1 MSSFEDKTLMEK
13 QVAKIFSIIETSD
26 NQEIAKIAL
35 ETLSNKIYEDK
46 NSLFFIFK
54 YLLKCARKGNLK
66 VIQETH
72 ILIQSMFEDL
82 DSSFFRKLLISE
94 IFREG
99 LENLLSEDERIF
111 SIDTES
117 SIKKLDS
124 INILYFDSFD
134 KFDLNSIENLYSDK
148 NDEDILIQGSTQ
160 TGLGLGKM
168 DIEILF
174 PEKDE
179 IREEVEMSL
188 NTSKKGFPS
197 MNQKNNIAIV
207 KNQIKISDFCEKHAH
222 QYKFSE
228 FLHKSNEGLIWSN
241 AICGSIK
248 KRRLDPTIEI
258 NKIEIN
264 QNYAE
269 NFHENLD
276 KNIFSHSNEKELLIK
291 ELIFNPLNFI
301 IEEILKL
308 NSHHNWKT
316 RLCSITL
323 LNYLKSF
330 LNENYF
336 TFYKVIVS
344 YYSPNLIE
352 DIKISNL
359 DMSENVINS
368 MKENIVSR
376 MVLTS
381 LVDKV
386 VDFNSEDFIC
396 IFKELNLKFCT
407 FLLTEVELKSKLNRK
422 IHEILNQILNNK
434 HNDWQCIYAI
444 LLYCKDVLTEDECN
458 ESKDELKVRL
468 FYLICKLM
476 GFDSEE
482 IVNLTTL
489 ILDKLLE
496 KKTILHF
503 IDKNKLNSVFGN
515 FLKLIH
521 TYDDIGIGV
530 KYYFNCLYNF
540 IDFFKLT
547 GELNKYQQLIPLLE
561 NDLIFFSL
569 NKISSVRLKYF
580 QVINDLISCQDFK
593 FSHDFIQKNTFLAF
607 QGLCIEDDKQLLKT
621 QKQLLE
627 TIISKEEYTYI
638 FFNNSKIFS
647 KLLFKNNIKDLK
659 YFYIPSN
666 EKYEKS
672 EMGMTYSAFF
682 KNDMEVEAVRINYE
696 RKLFFLI
703 PVFAL
708 VMKERIEFTKLLFGY
723 LKIDL
728 NPNSITLSRELLIV
742 LKIYYYYL
750 ELISKNE
757 NKILIF
763 NDECLKKLSDQ
774 TSLNEMYYK
783 FSKKKEY
790 EKFLFS
796 LKIFLD
802 FISSRYRNEAK
813 DEILKLFDI
822 YNTLHDKWIIK
833 STEVLDI
840 VKDLF
845 EKIKPITKENECHN
859 LRENFK
865 YLTDSLNNLDELTNS
880 VKGNIRGFASIAIFI
895 HSYFINMKIEKVSS
909 VANPLLN
916 CLKINDKNSK
926 IFAVYLLKLLFTMN
940 NPDVVNKILNTF
952 IENSISI
959 YTEEISKIKD
969 EAMSENEND
978 GTYKF
983 CPKYK
988 PFLPIKYF
996 FSQFSKY
1003 EKYEDIHRIVNEYK
1017 NSLPENCE
1025 SKLIILIF
1033 MLTFIKNKVRCIDWE
1048 KFDIQFLNYISN
1060 ESKKKN
1066 RSPKLLNLVSI
1077 IILQYEKMFS
1087 DQDWQFAQKYESKEE
1102 KEEYTNTIL
1111 NKILSAIYSE
1121 IIKNSDHVEES
1132 DFKTSILINYFQ
1144 LLEKLVTNE
1153 KFLIISS
1160 HYLFDVLKFINH
1172 KNEELRSISI
1182 SLFSKIMK
1190 TLTLMKMDKD
1200 WDKLFKSSQT
1210 SKPSAL
1216 VKTLLNQNIQNPSN
1230 TQEVRL
1236 KENLRSYQITGVN
1249 WLTSLGDLGLG
1260 VALCD
1265 DMGLGKTVQTLVAI
1279 VNSSR
1284 VFQRK
1289 NNKNPINLI
1298 ICPNT
1303 LILNWI
1309 NEGKKFF
1316 SEKEVKFM
1324 RIEDEIKES
1333 KKLDCVE
1340 IFVTSY
1346 DKIRDTELFTDKEL
1360 YYLVLDEAH
1369 IIKNPKTKLYQSI
1382 RTLSSEKRI
1391 ILTGT
1396 PIQNNVMEL
1405 WALFDFLMPGF
1416 LGSQNDFE
1424 IKYHKK
1430 IHSGIKKLNLEEK
1443 LQENIFK
1450 TSLLEIRKRIKPFV
1464 LRRLKQDV
1472 LKELP
1477 EKIIQD
1483 YMCEMT
1489 PIQKELYTYWENI
1502 YEGPQQAD
1510 AKGKKVTKKTQSVNS
1525 TSNSNN
1531 TLKVIDSLRKVC
1543 NFPGL
1548 LLNDENFSSIPQF
1561 KKLNKD
1567 TLKNFYSSG
1576 KLKSLS
1582 DLLISLGF
1590 ESYCSKNNISLGS
1603 STSEISENKI
1613 LIFSQ
1618 YKMMV
1623 DKISDFL
1630 KQEFSGIKT
1639 LKITSDLSSEERID
1653 TVSNFNSDPSYNILI
1668 LTTSIGGL
1676 GLSLTSANIVIMYD
1690 HDWNPMKDLQAMDR
1704 AHRIGQKKTVEIFR
1718 LITAGSI
1725 EEKLINLQTFKKY
1738 IANNVVDRSNMHESN
1753 VNVNTFME
1761 SLEEFS
1767 TDKSQNKKRGGS
1779 DSKNKKPVSGLKAA
1793 LTNLEREKEDQ
1804 DEVRQLEYL
1813 KKFI

>member
-26 NQEIAKIAL
+26 NQEIVKIAL

-54 YLLKCARKGNLK
+54 YLLNCARKGNLK
-66 VIQETH
+66 AVQETH
-72 ILIQSMFEDL
+72 LLLQSMFEDL
-82 DSSFFRKLLISE
+82 NSNCFRKLLISE
-94 IFREG
+94 IFRQG
-99 LENLLSEDERIF
+99 VENLLSEGDRIF

-117 SIKKLDS
+117 NIKPIDS
-124 INILYFDSFD
+124 INILHFESFELD
-134 KFDLNSIENLYSDK
+134 FTSIENLYSDK
-148 NDEDILIQGSTQ
+148 NDEDITIQGNSELS
-160 TGLGLGKM
+160 LGLGKM

-179 IREEVEMSL
+179 IRKEVEMSL
-188 NTSKKGFPS
+188 NSKDRIQSINK
-197 MNQKNNIAIV
+197 KNNIPNLKKLI
-207 KNQIKISDFCEKHAH
+207 NISDFCDKYAH
-222 QYKFSE
+222 HYKLSE
-228 FLHKSNEGLIWSN
+228 FLLKSSDEEIPTN
-241 AICGSIK
+241 ALSGSIK
-248 KRRLDPTIEI
+248 KRKLDISISVDKNE
-258 NKIEIN
+258 NKISP
-264 QNYAE
+264 
-269 NFHENLD
+269 NFQENLD
-276 KNIFSHSNEKELLIK
+276 SSFDLKKITPSSKKELLLK
-291 ELIFNPLNFI
+291 ELIFNPLNFV

-308 NSHHNWKT
+308 NSHPNWKT
-316 RLCSITL
+316 RLCSVTL

-330 LNENYF
+330 LSDNYF

-344 YYSPNLIE
+344 YYSPNIIE
-352 DIKISNL
+352 DIKISTLNF
-359 DMSENVINS
+359 SSSVINS
-368 MKENIVSR
+368 MKENIICR

-407 FLLTEVELKSKLNRK
+407 YLLTEVDLKSKLNKK
-422 IHEILNQILNNK
+422 IYEILNQTLNNK
-434 HNDWQCIYAI
+434 QNDWQTIYAI
-444 LLYCKDVLTEDECN
+444 LLYCKDVLTEDGSN
-458 ESKDELKVRL
+458 DSKDELKIRI
-468 FYLICKLM
+468 FYLICKLIE
-476 GFDSEE
+476 FDSEE
-482 IVNLTTL
+482 IVNLTIL
-489 ILDKLLE
+489 ILDKLIE

-503 IDKNKLNSVFGN
+503 VDKEKLITIFGS

-521 TYDDIGIGV
+521 NYDDIGVGI

-540 IDFFKLT
+540 IDFFKMT
-547 GELNKYQQLIPLLE
+547 GELNKFQQLTAILE

-580 QVINDLISCQDFK
+580 QVINDLILCKDFE
-593 FSHDFIQKNTFLAF
+593 FSHDFIQKNTILAF
-607 QGLCIEDDKQLLKT
+607 QGLCLEENKQILKT

-627 TIISKEEYTYI
+627 TILSNEQYTYI
-638 FFNNSKIFS
+638 FINNSKIFS

-659 YFYIPSN
+659 YFFVPSN
-666 EKYEKS
+666 EKFEKS
-672 EMGMTYSAFF
+672 EMGMTYSAFL
-682 KNDMEVEAVRINYE
+682 KNDLEFEAVRINYE

-703 PVFAL
+703 PIFAL
-708 VMKERIEFTKLLFGY
+708 VIKERIEFTKLLLGY

-728 NPNSITLSRELLIV
+728 NPNSITLSSELLIV
-742 LKIYYYYL
+742 IKIYYYYL

-757 NKILIF
+757 NKVLIF

-774 TSLNEMYYK
+774 TSFNEMYYK

-790 EKFLFS
+790 ENFLIS
-796 LKIFLD
+796 LKIFID
-802 FISSRYRNEAK
+802 YISNRYKNEAK
-813 DEILKLFDI
+813 DEILKLSEI
-822 YNTLHDKWIIK
+822 YNILHEK
-833 STEVLDI
+833 SILKSSEIRNV
-840 VKDLF
+840 VKCLF
-845 EKIKPITKENECHN
+845 DKIKPITKENLSQN
-859 LRENFK
+859 LCENFK
-865 YLTDSLNNLDELTNS
+865 NLSDSINSLDEMTNIIRS
-880 VKGNIRGFASIAIFI
+880 NIRGFASISIFI
-895 HSYFINMKIEKVSS
+895 HSYFINYKIEKVSC
-909 VANPLLN
+909 VANPFLN
-916 CLKINDKNSK
+916 CLKINDKTSK
-926 IFAVYLLKLLFTMN
+926 IFAGYLLKLLYYVN
-940 NPDVVNKILNTF
+940 NPEIVNKIIHTF
-952 IENSISI
+952 IENSISL
-959 YTEEISKIKD
+959 YSEEISKFKD
-969 EAMSENEND
+969 EPILENEND
-978 GTYKF
+978 INFKF
-983 CPKYK
+983 CSNYK
-988 PFLPIKYF
+988 PYLPIKYF

-1003 EKYEDIHRIVNEYK
+1003 EKFEEINRIVNEYK
-1017 NSLPENCE
+1017 NSLTDNCE
-1025 SKLIILIF
+1025 SNLIIFLF

-1048 KFDIQFLNYISN
+1048 NFEILLINYITN
-1060 ESKKKN
+1060 ESKKN
-1066 RSPKLLNLVSI
+1066 NSSLRLLNIISI
-1077 IILQYEKMFS
+1077 IIMQYEKIFS
-1087 DQDWQFAQKYESKEE
+1087 NNDTKSSQSYQSKEE
-1102 KEEYTNTIL
+1102 KDPFTKTFM
-1111 NKILSAIYSE
+1111 NKILSAIYSQ
-1121 IIKNSDHVEES
+1121 IIKNSEYSEQS
-1132 DFKTSILINYFQ
+1132 DFKTSLLINFFK

-1153 KFLIISS
+1153 NFLIMTI

-1172 KNEELRSISI
+1172 KNEELRSIAI

-1190 TLTLMKMDKD
+1190 TMTLIKMDKD
-1200 WDKLFKSSQT
+1200 WEKLFNSSQT
-1210 SKPSAL
+1210 SKPTAL
-1216 VKTLLNQNIQNPSN
+1216 IRTLLSQNVQNPSSN
-1230 TQEVRL
+1230 QEVLL

-1260 VALCD
+1260 LALCD

-1279 VNSSR
+1279 VNSSKA
-1284 VFQRK
+1284 FQRK
-1289 NNKNPINLI
+1289 YKINPINLI

-1316 SEKEVKFM
+1316 SEKEVKFT
-1324 RIEDEIKES
+1324 RVEDEIKDS
-1333 KKLDCVE
+1333 KKLDYVE

-1346 DKIRDTELFTDKEL
+1346 DKIRDSENFIEKEL

-1369 IIKNPKTKLYQSI
+1369 LIKNPKTKLYQSI
-1382 RTLSSEKRI
+1382 RCLNSERRV

-1450 TSLLEIRKRIKPFV
+1450 TSLLEIRKRVKPFV

-1489 PIQKELYTYWENI
+1489 PIQKELYQYWENF
-1502 YEGPQQAD
+1502 YDGPQQVD
-1510 AKGKKVTKKTQSVNS
+1510 TKGKKPSKKTKSE
-1525 TSNSNN
+1525 TSGSSSNN

-1543 NFPGL
+1543 NYPGL

-1561 KKLNKD
+1561 KRLSKD
-1567 TLKNFYSSG
+1567 ILKSFNSSG

-1590 ESYCSKNNISLGS
+1590 ETYSSNNIRIGPSR
-1603 STSEISENKI
+1603 SEISENKI

-1623 DKISDFL
+1623 DKIFDFL

-1639 LKITSDLSSEERID
+1639 LKITSDLSSDERIEA
-1653 TVSNFNSDPSYNILI
+1653 VSNFNSDPSYNILI

-1704 AHRIGQKKTVEIFR
+1704 AHRYGQKKTVEVFR
-1718 LITAGSI
+1718 LIIAESI

-1738 IANNVVDRSNMHESN
+1738 IANNVVDQSNIHESN

-1767 TDKSQNKKRGGS
+1767 SDKQPNKKRVMTV
-1779 DSKNKKPVSGLKAA
+1779 SKNKKPATGIKAA
-1793 LTNLEREKEDQ
+1793 LSNIERDKEDR
-1804 DEVRQLEYL
+1804 DEANQLEYL